1 MKTTINK
8 RIITA
13 IVVIAIGIGGYYY
26 LTNKSETK
34 KVTEQN
40 VTVQNNKMTIYKS
53 PNCGCCNGYVK
64 EMRKQGFDVKVV
76 ALDNINTIKMK
87 YGIPA
92 DKQSCH
98 TTVVGNYFI
107 EGHVPV
113 EAVKKLLKERP
124 AIDGIGLPG
133 MPIGTPGMPGA
144 KTAPYKVYQ
153 SVNGKFSEY
162 ITI

>member
-1 MKTTINK
+1 MKTAINK
-8 RIITA
+8 RIIMA
-13 IVVIAIGIGGYYY
+13 IVIVAIGVGGFYFI
-26 LTNKSETK
+26 TNKSEAKEVSKQTF
-34 KVTEQN
+34 TMQN
-40 VTVQNNKMTIYKS
+40 IKMTVYKS

-64 EMRKQGFDVKVV
+64 ELEKQGFDVNVI
-76 ALDNINTIKMK
+76 ALNNINTIKMK

-98 TTVVGNYFI
+98 TTIVGNYFI
-107 EGHVPV
+107 EGHVPIQ
-113 EAVKKLLKERP
+113 AIKKLLKEKP

-133 MPIGTPGMPGA
+133 MPIGTPGMPGV

-153 SVNGKFSEY
+153 SVNGKISEY